1 MHNLE
6 YAYNFWSV
14 NEIFVWRRWLVVKV
28 FPNLSSPCALALT
41 CEKLLV
47 CLYKQPN
54 ATTNKRR
61 NNLVFW
67 VSISLVFFLCFGNLW
82 SYETMC
88 RSYSKQEICMSGI
101 NNDDVHKSVDPSIIQ
116 CVVWRSKMFRWEKH
130 IVALRPCGNYFL
142 LLWLHTSQT
151 IPCIFVHS
159 LPWAQCS
166 RWIPNGS
173 IDWIH
178 K

>member
-1 MHNLE
+1 MLNLK
-6 YAYNFWSV
+6 YTYNSWSV
-14 NEIFVWRRWLVVKV
+14 NEIFIWKRWLVLKV

-41 CEKLLV
+41 CEKPLV
-47 CLYKQPN
+47 CLYKQPI
-54 ATTNKRR
+54 ATTSKGR

-67 VSISLVFFLCFGNLW
+67 VSISLTLFLCLGNLW

-88 RSYSKQEICMSGI
+88 RSYSKQKICMNGSTMMTSTK
-101 NNDDVHKSVDPSIIQ
+101 VWTQVQCQ
-116 CVVWRSKMFRWEKH
+116 CVVWRPKMFRWEKH
-130 IVALRPCGNYFL
+130 IVAFRPCGNYFL

-151 IPCIFVHS
+151 ISCILVHS
-159 LPWAQCS
+159 LPWAQCNK
-166 RWIPNGS
+166 WIPNGL